1 MHVRSRIRSFALVAA
16 VLVVPSIAA
25 AAQQQPA
32 RVRTIVRRD
41 STQTSDS
48 TFVRIALD
56 AVPSQQLMEQLLS
69 LRATEETLVRA
80 LREQSLDENR
90 RRDMVRSLTDI
101 SRRNTE
107 ILSAL
112 QVRCRTDDARPDGY
126 LGITYGYTGTV
137 VNTTA
142 GQRVMVQSTDGRS
155 SDAHPT
161 ISSVEPGSPAEK
173 AGVRTDDVLLTIGGL
188 DVRKDPSLA
197 ALLRVGARV
206 PVVVQREGARKELQ
220 VLVTKRPTGYGTS
233 PCIQIEELAGPVVRE
248 GFRVSA
254 MAQGASAGTV
264 VRRAPTPPAAPA
276 QPDLPPPPGGQII
289 LFSTTRDAASAVAG
303 ATLTPVNDAWR
314 DALVGV
320 DKGLIVTAVARG
332 LPASE
337 SGLRAGDCIVSA
349 NDQPV
354 TTAAMLMRV
363 IDNNSDARSVKLQII
378 RKGKPQTLTL
388 SWSDR

>member
-1 MHVRSRIRSFALVAA
+1 MRTHVRLRSFALVAG
-16 VLVVPSIAA
+16 VLVVPSIA

-32 RVRTIVRRD
+32 RVRTMIRRD
-41 STQTSDS
+41 STQTGDS

-56 AVPSQQLMEQLLS
+56 AIPSQQLMEQLLS

-80 LREQSLDENR
+80 LREQSLDEAR

-126 LGITYGYTGTV
+126 LGITYGYTGSV
-137 VNTTA
+137 VSTTA
-142 GQRVMVQSTDGRS
+142 GQRVMVQTTDGRAM
-155 SDAHPT
+155 DAHPSIT
-161 ISSVEPGSPAEK
+161 SVEPGSPAEK
-173 AGVRTDDVLLTIGGL
+173 AGLRPDDVLLTIGGL

-197 ALLRVGARV
+197 GLLRIGARV

-220 VLVTKRPTGYGTS
+220 VSVTKRPTGYGTS
-233 PCIQIEELAGPVVRE
+233 PCIQIEEMAGPVMRE

-254 MAQGASAGTV
+254 MAPSASAGAV

-276 QPDLPPPPGGQII
+276 QPDLPAPPGGQII
-289 LFSTTRDAASAVAG
+289 LFNTTRDAAFVVAG

-320 DKGLIVTAVARG
+320 ERGLIVTAVARG

-349 NDQPV
+349 NDQSV

-363 IDNNSDARSVKLQII
+363 IDNNTEARSVKLQII